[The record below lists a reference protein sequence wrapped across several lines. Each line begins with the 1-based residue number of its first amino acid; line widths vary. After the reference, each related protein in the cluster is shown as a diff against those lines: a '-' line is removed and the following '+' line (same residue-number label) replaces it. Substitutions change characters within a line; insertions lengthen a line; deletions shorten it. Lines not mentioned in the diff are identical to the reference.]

1 MSLGRISGQLLQ
13 SNLTR
18 NGVDLDFR
26 NAASDTPL
34 LFFDVANNRLGVNKD
49 APGTD
54 LDLID
59 STLRTT
65 GLLAPTTNQSIA
77 NYTLSGSNLNVST
90 GDINFNA
97 AEAIVATTIE
107 TDNIRITD
115 NTISTFDSNASFDL
129 TPNGTGIVDVL
140 SDMKVFG
147 NLDTPSTIT
156 MGGSITIGDNSS
168 DTIDFNTDM
177 ISDLTP
183 EVVAQASI
191 TAQFKPATVNGQY
204 APPYGSATGALSDVN
219 GDGWI
224 DKEDLRENE
233 FSFGNMLGYPSIA
246 FPFNNPNKL
255 MFAFPESFRNQ
266 FATDGSDTLYI
277 NQPDGTP
284 IIGFTVRNGWDPS
297 GSNTYSSMYVEW
309 FSSSSEVVYPPSIA
323 SLPRNSTTDY
333 TDRREAIENLL
344 NPILVSGNDYLLSKG
359 PYGSLFI
366 YDLGTANNS
375 WDNIHSFR
383 LNGSKLEVPNLKIDT
398 NVITTLISNS
408 NLDLR
413 GNASGNVKLEDLEFA
428 TNIIS
433 TSTGNNLTLSNDN
446 TIMSTTAAMQLAI
459 GTTVQRP
466 NVNSSIRFNT
476 TTSNFEGYFGGNT
489 IFGGVYSSNELTN
502 VVAHPTNDT
511 VSLTVN
517 NTVIGTVAA
526 IGITVHG
533 LQVDNINVDGNI
545 VSTATDTNLILAP
558 AGNVSNKSVKIGNL
572 FIGETVG
579 TQQIKSDNNIIEFAV
594 TGQGSTGI
602 PSSYAFTIPSGT
614 TANRPASPQLGDTRW
629 NGVLEQMETYNGSDY
644 ISSAGTGGVISRADY
659 DDLLL
664 QYTILLG

>member
-34 LFFDVANNRLGVNKD
+34 LFFDASNNRLGVNKD

-54 LDLID
+54 LDLIGN
-59 STLRTT
+59 TLRTT

-177 ISDLTP
+177 TSDLTP
-183 EVVAQASI
+183 DV
-191 TAQFKPATVNGQY
+191 TDT
-204 APPYGSATGALSDVN
+204 SD
-219 GDGWI
+219 
-224 DKEDLRENE
+224 L
-233 FSFGNMLGYPSIA
+233 
-246 FPFNNPNKL
+246 
-255 MFAFPESFRNQ
+255 
-266 FATDGSDTLYI
+266 
-277 NQPDGTP
+277 
-284 IIGFTVRNGWDPS
+284 
-297 GSNTYSSMYVEW
+297 GSNSNYWSY
-309 FSSSSEVVYPPSIA
+309 
-323 SLPRNSTTDY
+323 
-333 TDRREAIENLL
+333 
-344 NPILVSGNDYLLSKG
+344 
-359 PYGSLFI
+359 
-366 YDLGTANNS
+366 
-375 WDNIHSFR
+375 IHSFR

-428 TNIIS
+428 TNVIS
-433 TSTGNNLTLSNDN
+433 TSTGNNLTLASATTLID
-446 TIMSTTAAMQLAI
+446 TTTAFKI
-459 GTTVQRP
+459 PGGTTVQRP
-466 NVNSSIRFNT
+466 NVNASIRFNSN
-476 TTSNFEGYFGGNT
+476 TSNFEGYFNGNT
-489 IFGGVYSSNELTN
+489 IFGGVYSDNAFTN

-511 VSLTVN
+511 IGLTVN
-517 NTVIGTVAA
+517 NNSVGTVAST
-526 IGITVHG
+526 GITLNA
-533 LQVDNINVDGNI
+533 LQVDNININGNI
-545 VSTATDTNLILAP
+545 ISTATDTNLVFAP
-558 AGNVSNKSVKIGNL
+558 AGTSANKSVKIDNL
-572 FIGETVG
+572 YIGETVG
-579 TQQIKSDNNIIEFAV
+579 TQQIKSSDSMINFNV
-594 TGQGSTGI
+594 TGFGSNKFPG
-602 PSSYAFTIPSGT
+602 SYAVTIPSGT
-614 TANRPASPQLGDTRW
+614 TAQRPGSPQLGDTRW
-629 NGVLEQMETYNGSDY
+629 NTETNFMETYNGSNY
-644 ISSAGTGGVISRADY
+644 ISAAGSGSVVTRAEY
-659 DDLLL
+659 DDILL

>member
-34 LFFDVANNRLGVNKD
+34 LFFDASNNRLGINKD

-54 LDLID
+54 LDLIGN
-59 STLRTT
+59 TLRTT

-77 NYTLSGSNLNVST
+77 NYTLTGSNLNVST

-97 AEAIVATTIE
+97 AEAIVASTIE

-115 NTISTFDSNASFDL
+115 NTISTFNSNASFDL

-428 TNIIS
+428 TNVIS
-433 TSTGNNLTLSNDN
+433 TSTGNNLTLASATTLID
-446 TIMSTTAAMQLAI
+446 TTTAFKI
-459 GTTVQRP
+459 PGGTTVQRP
-466 NVNSSIRFNT
+466 NVNASIRFNSN
-476 TTSNFEGYFGGNT
+476 TSNFEGYFNGNT
-489 IFGGVYSSNELTN
+489 IFGGVYSDNAFTN

-511 VSLTVN
+511 IGLTVN
-517 NTVIGTVAA
+517 NNSVGTVAST
-526 IGITVHG
+526 GITLNA
-533 LQVDNINVDGNI
+533 LQVDNININGNI
-545 VSTATDTNLILAP
+545 ISTATDTNLVFAP
-558 AGNVSNKSVKIGNL
+558 AGTSANKSVKIDNL
-572 FIGETVG
+572 YIGETVG
-579 TQQIKSDNNIIEFAV
+579 TQQIKSSDSMINFNV
-594 TGQGSTGI
+594 TSFGSNKFPG
-602 PSSYAFTIPSGT
+602 SYAVTIPSGT
-614 TANRPASPQLGDTRW
+614 TAQRPGSPQLGDTRW
-629 NGVLEQMETYNGSDY
+629 NTETNFMETYNGSNY
-644 ISSAGTGGVISRADY
+644 ISAAGSGSVVTRAEY
-659 DDLLL
+659 DDILL

>member
-1 MSLGRISGQLLQ
+1 
-13 SNLTR
+13 
-18 NGVDLDFR
+18 
-26 NAASDTPL
+26 
-34 LFFDVANNRLGVNKD
+34 
-49 APGTD
+49 
-54 LDLID
+54 
-59 STLRTT
+59 
-65 GLLAPTTNQSIA
+65 
-77 NYTLSGSNLNVST
+77 
-90 GDINFNA
+90 
-97 AEAIVATTIE
+97 
-107 TDNIRITD
+107 
-115 NTISTFDSNASFDL
+115 
-129 TPNGTGIVDVL
+129 
-140 SDMKVFG
+140 
-147 NLDTPSTIT
+147 

-183 EVVAQASI
+183 
-191 TAQFKPATVNGQY
+191 
-204 APPYGSATGALSDVN
+204 DV
-219 GDGWI
+219 
-224 DKEDLRENE
+224 
-233 FSFGNMLGYPSIA
+233 
-246 FPFNNPNKL
+246 
-255 MFAFPESFRNQ
+255 
-266 FATDGSDTLYI
+266 TDTS
-277 NQPDGTP
+277 
-284 IIGFTVRNGWDPS
+284 
-297 GSNTYSSMYVEW
+297 
-309 FSSSSEVVYPPSIA
+309 
-323 SLPRNSTTDY
+323 
-333 TDRREAIENLL
+333 
-344 NPILVSGNDYLLSKG
+344 
-359 PYGSLFI
+359 
-366 YDLGTANNS
+366 DLGTASNS

-383 LNGSKLEVPNLKIDT
+383 LNGSKLEIPNLKIET
-398 NVITTLISNS
+398 NVISTLTSNS

-428 TNIIS
+428 TNVIS

-526 IGITVHG
+526 TGITVHG

-602 PSSYAFTIPSGT
+602 PSSYAVTIPSGT